1 MRLATRWSVRY
12 RRYRVQSSTLADNL
26 RILGKVYTWAWTVG
40 GFDLDGF
47 LISGNVLSA
56 FQIQSLAEYFRMPE
70 EVGKLLGASSFDH
83 HLEVAEEFL
92 KWTLSST
99 NRGGLSAFT
108 TLEQLTSAYTQL
120 EMIFESLHIGA
131 NPSQRIEPLTD
142 EEIATIR
149 GAIAPTQNDN
159 KEWVFPKSAFSKHTR
174 LRNWVM
180 FEVALGLGLR
190 RGELLKLRMDCLPR
204 GRDDGIRVLR
214 LPDDPRDSRAR
225 EPAVK
230 TAERILPASRTLL
243 HALRAYITS
252 RPPLGRV
259 QGKSPYL
266 FVTRKG
272 DPVSLDTADDIIEK
286 IGQVSGVPLSWHSL
300 RHTWSEKKA
309 KQLSEVPNGSDI
321 LMYLGGWKN
330 AESPK
335 RYTKKTIELQAQEW
349 LRAHQDDE

>member
-26 RILGKVYTWAWTVG
+26 RILGKMYTWAWTVG
-40 GFDLDGF
+40 GFDLDDF

-56 FQIQSLAEYFRMPE
+56 FQIQSLAEYFRMPKE
-70 EVGKLLGASSFDH
+70 AFLLLGASSFDH
-83 HLEVAEEFL
+83 YLEVTEEFL
-92 KWTLSST
+92 KWALSNS
-99 NRGGLSAFT
+99 NRGGHSPFT
-108 TLEQLTSAYTQL
+108 TLEQLTSAYTQI
-120 EMIFESLHIGA
+120 EMIFETLHIGA
-131 NPSQRIEPLTD
+131 NTSQRIEPLTN
-142 EEIATIR
+142 EEIAAIR
-149 GAIAPTQNDN
+149 KAIAPTQNDN
-159 KEWVFPKSAFSKHTR
+159 KEWGFPENSFSKYTR

-180 FEVALGLGLR
+180 FEVALNLGLR

-214 LPDDPRDSRAR
+214 LPDDPRDSRTR

-230 TAERILPASRTLL
+230 TAERILPVSRGLL

-286 IGQVSGVPLSWHSL
+286 IGQISGVPLSWHSL

-309 KQLSEVPNGSDI
+309 KGS
-321 LMYLGGWKN
+321 
-330 AESPK
+330 
-335 RYTKKTIELQAQEW
+335 QENKGSN
-349 LRAHQDDE
+349 